1 MSIPLDIYDQRILAL
16 LQEESSLSTAE
27 IAERI
32 GLSQSLCWRR
42 IQRLKEEGVIR
53 KQVTLLDRKK
63 IGLNTQVFAQ
73 IKLNAHGRKNLTDFA
88 EAMHQFPEVL
98 ECHVLMGAVDFMLR
112 IVTRDIESYER
123 FFFEKLSAVPGIQE
137 VNSIVALS
145 EIKSTTTLPLLA
157 PEPSRRTPAHDHQ
170 QDQVQLLPPPLRR
183 LPDRQRHRQRAGDH
197 GRHRHAPA
205 YRTGHHRRAGGT
217 GHRLRVRAAG
227 GCAQPPG
234 RLCHPRLGAVRREW
248 VVEQHRR
255 IAAALEYPAE

>member
-1 MSIPLDIYDQRILAL
+1 MSIPLDMYDQRILAL

-32 GLSQSLCWRR
+32 GLSQSPCWRR

-73 IKLNAHGRKNLTDFA
+73 IKLNAHGRKNLTDVA

-157 PEPSRRTPAHDHQ
+157 P
-170 QDQVQLLPPPLRR
+170 
-183 LPDRQRHRQRAGDH
+183 
-197 GRHRHAPA
+197 
-205 YRTGHHRRAGGT
+205 
-217 GHRLRVRAAG
+217 
-227 GCAQPPG
+227 
-234 RLCHPRLGAVRREW
+234 
-248 VVEQHRR
+248 
-255 IAAALEYPAE
+255 